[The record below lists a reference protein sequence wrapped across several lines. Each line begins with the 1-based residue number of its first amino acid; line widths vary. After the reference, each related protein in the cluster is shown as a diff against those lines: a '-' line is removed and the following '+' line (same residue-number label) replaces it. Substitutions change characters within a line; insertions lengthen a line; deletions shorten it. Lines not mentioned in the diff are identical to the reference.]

1 MIHVL
6 IIVPYPELVDKTCK
20 ILDIPKY
27 KDAIDATIQLMT
39 VDKVDQVI
47 SSGYDLIIARGYTA
61 VTLSQKQN
69 VPILPLPITT
79 LDILHAIIDCR
90 DTLTPTPRKIGCVG
104 RGNEFESLNS
114 LTDVLNI
121 PIYISTTSTYMG
133 VEQCVQDAI
142 DHGCDAIVGGYSAFL
157 AAQDKDIPGFF
168 VRTGEEAITQV
179 LDDAIRIIEASS
191 MQQFRNE
198 IYKTVIRSSTNA
210 ILYVDNQERII
221 IENQQALSLTRK
233 KTLKTRSLQQML
245 PFMDATY
252 REVLSTGKAV
262 SNEIQQLYDQ
272 TISIEYIPIL
282 IREKVDGVLI
292 SFQDITQIQKQEAT
306 IRKNLSDK
314 GLRAKYTFRDVIHN
328 SDIMNTTIEKAH
340 RFAETSSNIMLL
352 GESGT
357 GKELFAQS
365 IHNCSKRK
373 DGPFVAIN
381 CAALPENLLESE
393 LFGYVQGAFT
403 GTNKGGKIG
412 LFELAHGGT
421 LFLDEISEV
430 SINVQSK
437 LLRVLQEREVRRIG
451 DDKVISVD
459 VRIICATNQNLKKLI
474 VEGRF
479 RQDLLYRLDVLRVFL
494 PPLRRREKD
503 VLLIFSSLLRHY
515 LPDNV
520 EELPPLTPEAQELL
534 LFTPFP
540 GNVRELRNVAERVS
554 VLHNFPDAITAD
566 ELTMAL
572 YPEDID
578 SDDHNAFFDAPAAPV
593 TPSHASSEAQ
603 AIQDALK
610 ECNGNQTKAARL
622 LGIDRSTLW
631 RKLKK
636 YNLNV

>member
-1 MIHVL
+1 M
-6 IIVPYPELVDKTCK
+6 
-20 ILDIPKY
+20 
-27 KDAIDATIQLMT
+27 
-39 VDKVDQVI
+39 
-47 SSGYDLIIARGYTA
+47 
-61 VTLSQKQN
+61 
-69 VPILPLPITT
+69 
-79 LDILHAIIDCR
+79 
-90 DTLTPTPRKIGCVG
+90 
-104 RGNEFESLNS
+104 
-114 LTDVLNI
+114 
-121 PIYISTTSTYMG
+121 
-133 VEQCVQDAI
+133 
-142 DHGCDAIVGGYSAFL
+142 
-157 AAQDKDIPGFF
+157 
-168 VRTGEEAITQV
+168 
-179 LDDAIRIIEASS
+179 
-191 MQQFRNE
+191 
-198 IYKTVIRSSTNA
+198 
-210 ILYVDNQERII
+210 DNQERII

-328 SDIMNTTIEKAH
+328 SDIMNTTIEKAR

-572 YPEDID
+572 HPEDID

-593 TPSHASSEAQ
+593 HALPCSSEAQ

-636 YNLNV
+636 YNLNI

>member
-1 MIHVL
+1 
-6 IIVPYPELVDKTCK
+6 
-20 ILDIPKY
+20 
-27 KDAIDATIQLMT
+27 
-39 VDKVDQVI
+39 
-47 SSGYDLIIARGYTA
+47 
-61 VTLSQKQN
+61 
-69 VPILPLPITT
+69 
-79 LDILHAIIDCR
+79 
-90 DTLTPTPRKIGCVG
+90 
-104 RGNEFESLNS
+104 
-114 LTDVLNI
+114 
-121 PIYISTTSTYMG
+121 
-133 VEQCVQDAI
+133 
-142 DHGCDAIVGGYSAFL
+142 
-157 AAQDKDIPGFF
+157 
-168 VRTGEEAITQV
+168 
-179 LDDAIRIIEASS
+179 
-191 MQQFRNE
+191 
-198 IYKTVIRSSTNA
+198 
-210 ILYVDNQERII
+210 
-221 IENQQALSLTRK
+221 
-233 KTLKTRSLQQML
+233 
-245 PFMDATY
+245 
-252 REVLSTGKAV
+252 
-262 SNEIQQLYDQ
+262 
-272 TISIEYIPIL
+272 
-282 IREKVDGVLI
+282 
-292 SFQDITQIQKQEAT
+292 
-306 IRKNLSDK
+306 
-314 GLRAKYTFRDVIHN
+314 
-328 SDIMNTTIEKAH
+328 MNTTIEKAR

-636 YNLNV
+636 YNLNI

>member
-90 DTLTPTPRKIGCVG
+90 DTLTPTPLKIGCVG

-245 PFMDATY
+245 PFMNATY

-306 IRKNLSDK
+306 IRK
-314 GLRAKYTFRDVIHN
+314 T
-328 SDIMNTTIEKAH
+328 
-340 RFAETSSNIMLL
+340 
-352 GESGT
+352 
-357 GKELFAQS
+357 
-365 IHNCSKRK
+365 
-373 DGPFVAIN
+373 
-381 CAALPENLLESE
+381 
-393 LFGYVQGAFT
+393 
-403 GTNKGGKIG
+403 
-412 LFELAHGGT
+412 
-421 LFLDEISEV
+421 
-430 SINVQSK
+430 
-437 LLRVLQEREVRRIG
+437 
-451 DDKVISVD
+451 
-459 VRIICATNQNLKKLI
+459 
-474 VEGRF
+474 
-479 RQDLLYRLDVLRVFL
+479 
-494 PPLRRREKD
+494 
-503 VLLIFSSLLRHY
+503 
-515 LPDNV
+515 
-520 EELPPLTPEAQELL
+520 
-534 LFTPFP
+534 
-540 GNVRELRNVAERVS
+540 
-554 VLHNFPDAITAD
+554 
-566 ELTMAL
+566 
-572 YPEDID
+572 
-578 SDDHNAFFDAPAAPV
+578 
-593 TPSHASSEAQ
+593 
-603 AIQDALK
+603 
-610 ECNGNQTKAARL
+610 
-622 LGIDRSTLW
+622 
-631 RKLKK
+631 
-636 YNLNV
+636 

>member
-1 MIHVL
+1 MKCLYDSCIN
-6 IIVPYPELVDKTCK
+6 YRT
-20 ILDIPKY
+20 

-61 VTLSQKQN
+61 VILSQKQN

-133 VEQCVQDAI
+133 VEQCLQNAI

-221 IENQQALSLTRK
+221 IENQQALSLIRK

-252 REVLSTGKAV
+252 REVLS
-262 SNEIQQLYDQ
+262 
-272 TISIEYIPIL
+272 
-282 IREKVDGVLI
+282 
-292 SFQDITQIQKQEAT
+292 
-306 IRKNLSDK
+306 
-314 GLRAKYTFRDVIHN
+314 
-328 SDIMNTTIEKAH
+328 
-340 RFAETSSNIMLL
+340 
-352 GESGT
+352 SGT

-365 IHNCSKRK
+365 IHNYSKRK

-636 YNLNV
+636 YNLNI

>member
-1 MIHVL
+1 
-6 IIVPYPELVDKTCK
+6 
-20 ILDIPKY
+20 
-27 KDAIDATIQLMT
+27 
-39 VDKVDQVI
+39 
-47 SSGYDLIIARGYTA
+47 
-61 VTLSQKQN
+61 
-69 VPILPLPITT
+69 
-79 LDILHAIIDCR
+79 
-90 DTLTPTPRKIGCVG
+90 
-104 RGNEFESLNS
+104 
-114 LTDVLNI
+114 
-121 PIYISTTSTYMG
+121 
-133 VEQCVQDAI
+133 
-142 DHGCDAIVGGYSAFL
+142 
-157 AAQDKDIPGFF
+157 
-168 VRTGEEAITQV
+168 
-179 LDDAIRIIEASS
+179 
-191 MQQFRNE
+191 
-198 IYKTVIRSSTNA
+198 
-210 ILYVDNQERII
+210 
-221 IENQQALSLTRK
+221 
-233 KTLKTRSLQQML
+233 
-245 PFMDATY
+245 
-252 REVLSTGKAV
+252 
-262 SNEIQQLYDQ
+262 
-272 TISIEYIPIL
+272 
-282 IREKVDGVLI
+282 
-292 SFQDITQIQKQEAT
+292 
-306 IRKNLSDK
+306 
-314 GLRAKYTFRDVIHN
+314 
-328 SDIMNTTIEKAH
+328 MNTTIEKAR

-459 VRIICATNQNLKKLI
+459 GRIICATNQNLKKLI

-520 EELPPLTPEAQELL
+520 EELPPLPLEAQELL

-578 SDDHNAFFDAPAAPV
+578 SDDRNAFFDAPAAPV

-636 YNLNV
+636 YNLNI

>member
-1 MIHVL
+1 MPSLPLHRFPPIFHL
-6 IIVPYPELVDKTCK
+6 FPIASA
-20 ILDIPKY
+20 ILLLYDSYNCNIATATSVKCLY
-27 KDAIDATIQLMT
+27 DSCINYRTKDAIDATIQLMT

-61 VTLSQKQN
+61 VILSQKQN

-252 REVLSTGKAV
+252 REVLS
-262 SNEIQQLYDQ
+262 
-272 TISIEYIPIL
+272 
-282 IREKVDGVLI
+282 
-292 SFQDITQIQKQEAT
+292 
-306 IRKNLSDK
+306 
-314 GLRAKYTFRDVIHN
+314 
-328 SDIMNTTIEKAH
+328 
-340 RFAETSSNIMLL
+340 
-352 GESGT
+352 SGT

-365 IHNCSKRK
+365 IHNYSKRK

-636 YNLNV
+636 YNLNI

>member
-1 MIHVL
+1 MFHLIL
-6 IIVPYPELVDKTCK
+6 FPNLPSFYLFIIVSNLRAISPLHRFQPIFHLFPIASA
-20 ILDIPKY
+20 ILLLYDSYNCNIATATSVKCLY
-27 KDAIDATIQLMT
+27 DSCINYRTKDAIDATIQLMT

-61 VTLSQKQN
+61 VILSQKQN

-133 VEQCVQDAI
+133 VEQCLQNAI

-221 IENQQALSLTRK
+221 IENQQALSLIRK

-252 REVLSTGKAV
+252 REVLS
-262 SNEIQQLYDQ
+262 
-272 TISIEYIPIL
+272 
-282 IREKVDGVLI
+282 
-292 SFQDITQIQKQEAT
+292 
-306 IRKNLSDK
+306 
-314 GLRAKYTFRDVIHN
+314 
-328 SDIMNTTIEKAH
+328 
-340 RFAETSSNIMLL
+340 
-352 GESGT
+352 SGT

-365 IHNCSKRK
+365 IHNYSKRK

-578 SDDHNAFFDAPAAPV
+578 SDDHNAFFDAPTAPV

-636 YNLNV
+636 YNLNI

>member
-133 VEQCVQDAI
+133 VEQCLQNAI

-221 IENQQALSLTRK
+221 IENQQALSLIRK

-252 REVLSTGKAV
+252 REVLS
-262 SNEIQQLYDQ
+262 
-272 TISIEYIPIL
+272 
-282 IREKVDGVLI
+282 
-292 SFQDITQIQKQEAT
+292 
-306 IRKNLSDK
+306 
-314 GLRAKYTFRDVIHN
+314 
-328 SDIMNTTIEKAH
+328 
-340 RFAETSSNIMLL
+340 
-352 GESGT
+352 SGT

-365 IHNCSKRK
+365 IHNYSKRK

-636 YNLNV
+636 YNLNI